1 MHKTQTLQQ
10 LTQKKSGTKWEQHS
24 LHMLYGLKNAQHIKK
39 PHTLLW
45 ESPGFCLWR
54 WLAIGRGVTCES
66 VSVGRIT

>member
-45 ESPGFCLWR
+45 ENPGFCL
-54 WLAIGRGVTCES
+54 GG
-66 VSVGRIT
+66 G